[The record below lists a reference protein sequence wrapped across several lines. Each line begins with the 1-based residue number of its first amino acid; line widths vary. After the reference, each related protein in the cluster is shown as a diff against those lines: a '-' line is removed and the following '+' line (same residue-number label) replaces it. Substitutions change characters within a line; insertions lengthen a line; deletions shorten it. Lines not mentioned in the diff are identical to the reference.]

1 LISENIVKYEFYCYD
16 DHIFNQV
23 KLLANS
29 EVKGLMTEQGFV
41 KNNINQLSAVYRIV
55 DFSIV
60 QFLLFFC
67 VGAHS
72 IEVTDPYIIVGLI
85 GSLSF
90 ILFAESIRLYR
101 SWRTGSSSRLSLY
114 TFLSWFFAVF
124 VVVVYLFFS
133 KMSDDLSRLAIGS
146 WFLGSAFCL
155 VGWRMLFRLYLYK
168 RRRKGLNTRKVA
180 IIGLTS
186 SGFRLAT
193 EFANHPEIGF
203 TLSAFF
209 DDRDNDRLTPNSKF
223 FSKLQGDIATGIE
236 LAKQGKYD
244 LVYIALPLAAQKRI
258 ESILREL
265 GDTTVDVHLVP
276 DFFTFNLLNGHLSH
290 VGSIQTISVYESPL
304 SGLSSFAKRLEDLIG
319 ATLILSM
326 IAIPML
332 IISILIK
339 LDSRG
344 PVFFK
349 QKRYGLDGK
358 AINVWKFRS
367 MTVADNGSVVKQAT
381 KGDARI
387 TKLGGLLRRTSL
399 DELPQF
405 INVLQGDMS
414 IVGPRPHA
422 VAHNEE
428 YRKLVDF
435 YMLRHKMKPGI
446 TGWAQI
452 NGWRGETDTLEKME
466 KRIEFDL
473 EYIRQWSLLLDIR
486 IVFLTVF
493 KGFINKN
500 AY

>member
-1 LISENIVKYEFYCYD
+1 MS
-16 DHIFNQV
+16 
-23 KLLANS
+23 
-29 EVKGLMTEQGFV
+29 EQGFV
-41 KNNINQLSAVYRIV
+41 KNNINQLSAVFRVI
-55 DFSIV
+55 DFTIV
-60 QFLLFFC
+60 QLMLLLSLT
-67 VGAHS
+67 AHS
-72 IEVTDPYIIVGLI
+72 IELSDRYIILGLI
-85 GSLSF
+85 GSISF
-90 ILFAESIRLYR
+90 IFFAESIRLYR

-124 VVVVYLFFS
+124 IIVIYLFFS
-133 KMSDDLSRLAIGS
+133 KTSVELSRLAIGS
-146 WFLGSAFCL
+146 WFIVTALSL
-155 VGWRMLFRLYLYK
+155 VGWRMLFRLYLFK
-168 RRRKGLNTRKVA
+168 RRRKGLNSRKVA

-186 SGFRLAT
+186 SGVRLAT

-209 DDRDNDRLTPNSKF
+209 DDRDNVRLTSNSKF
-223 FSKLQGDIATGIE
+223 FSKLQGDIAAGVE
-236 LAKQGKYD
+236 LAKQGKFD
-244 LVYIALPLAAQKRI
+244 LVYITLPLAAQKRI
-258 ESILREL
+258 ESILRDL

-276 DFFTFNLLNGHLSH
+276 DFFTFNLLNGRLAH
-290 VGSIQTISVYESPL
+290 VGDIQTISVYESPL
-304 SGLSSFAKRLEDLIG
+304 SGLASFAKRLEDIIG
-319 ATLILSM
+319 GALILAM

-332 IISILIK
+332 IIAILIK

-387 TKLGGLLRRTSL
+387 TKLGAVLRRTSL

-405 INVLQGDMS
+405 INVLQGHMS

-466 KRIEFDL
+466 KRIDFDL
-473 EYIRQWSLLLDIR
+473 EYIRQWSILFDIK
-486 IVFLTVF
+486 IVFLTIF

>member
-1 LISENIVKYEFYCYD
+1 MS
-16 DHIFNQV
+16 
-23 KLLANS
+23 
-29 EVKGLMTEQGFV
+29 EQGFV
-41 KNNINQLSAVYRIV
+41 KNNINQLSAVFRVV
-55 DFSIV
+55 DFTIV
-60 QFLLFFC
+60 QLMLFLSLT
-67 VGAHS
+67 AHS
-72 IEVTDPYIIVGLI
+72 IELSDRYIILGLI
-85 GSLSF
+85 GSISF
-90 ILFAESIRLYR
+90 IFFAESIRLYR

-124 VVVVYLFFS
+124 IVVIYVFFS
-133 KMSDDLSRLAIGS
+133 QTSIELSRLSIGS
-146 WFLGSAFCL
+146 WFIVTALSL
-155 VGWRMLFRLYLYK
+155 VGWRMLFRLYLFK

-186 SGFRLAT
+186 SGVRLAT
-193 EFANHPEIGF
+193 EFASHPEIGF

-209 DDRDNDRLTPNSKF
+209 DDRDNVRLTSNSKF
-223 FSKLQGDIATGIE
+223 FSKLQGDIATGVE
-236 LAKQGKYD
+236 LAKQGKFD
-244 LVYIALPLAAQKRI
+244 LIYITLPLAAQKRI
-258 ESILREL
+258 ESILRDL

-276 DFFTFNLLNGHLSH
+276 DFFTFNLLNGRLAH
-290 VGSIQTISVYESPL
+290 VGDIQTISVYESPL
-304 SGLSSFAKRLEDLIG
+304 SGLASYAKRLEDIIG
-319 ATLILSM
+319 GALILAM

-339 LDSRG
+339 VDSRG

-387 TKLGGLLRRTSL
+387 TKLGAVLRRTSL

-405 INVLQGDMS
+405 INVLQGHMS

-466 KRIEFDL
+466 KRIDFDL
-473 EYIRQWSLLLDIR
+473 EYIRQWSILFDIK
-486 IVFLTVF
+486 IVFLTIF